1 MQNPYFGQ
9 LLTAM
14 VTPFNNDGVDALA
27 AAEFA
32 EWLLAHGSDGL
43 VVEGSTGESA
53 TMTLSEKEIM
63 LKAVVERVGGKC
75 NIVVGAGT
83 NSTASTIELVKTLE
97 KYRPDGFLIVG
108 PYYNKPTQKG
118 YYEHFA
124 AVAKTTLKPIIIYNV
139 PGRTSSNILPETVA
153 CLANDFKN
161 IVAIKEASGDVTQVA
176 ELYRLL
182 PKSFT
187 IYSGDDSLVLPFMSV
202 GATGLISVVS
212 NIDGKS
218 LQYLMNA
225 YQSGDIKTAA
235 DINAKISK
243 LIKAMFIESNPIPV
257 KYAVSQVTGI
267 NVGKPRLPLTPISDM
282 AKIEINNVLHE
293 FGLWR

>member
-139 PGRTSSNILPETVA
+139 PGRTGSNILPETVA

-293 FGLWR
+293 FGLRR